1 MRFLSRTPGTRCRTI
16 RLGRSFVSGGS
27 GSREGSRRS
36 IYGLTTETDTSTSR
50 NAALTTTQVG
60 AEGLCDYKKP
70 RAAVKTASSSIL
82 FGTASGMRD
91 FPEGFERLRRV
102 HLSIGKEFGVP
113 IVDASYANLKYLGD
127 KATTER
133 IESISHADKGHP
145 GRVCRRSDVLSRWR
159 NNAMKRFQGRIPLV
173 NTFGKASLH
182 PVDGTPSWA
191 VGFLYQLMRHL
202 QRGNRTQPD
211 GSCRACGHA
220 KRCRQGSANG
230 RVVTPSR
237 DERCVEKVT
246 SEPLSKP

>member
-36 IYGLTTETDTSTSR
+36 IYGLTTETDTSTLR

-145 GRVCRRSDVLSRWR
+145 GLW
-159 NNAMKRFQGRIPLV
+159 
-173 NTFGKASLH
+173 
-182 PVDGTPSWA
+182 
-191 VGFLYQLMRHL
+191 
-202 QRGNRTQPD
+202 
-211 GSCRACGHA
+211 GSYINSCGIY
-220 KRCRQGSANG
+220 S
-230 RVVTPSR
+230 VVTGRSPMGLVAPADMPKDVVKALQTAAWSHHL
-237 DERCVEKVT
+237 ET
-246 SEPLSKP
+246 SAALKK